1 MEGQQTISEL
11 AEGVTKEME
20 RLQFSPLTIRAFR
33 LDVRNLRKYVQEKTG
48 SDFFSEE
55 IGASYL
61 RERFD
66 FPPENPR
73 TLTNTERAGIRCV
86 RRLGE
91 YKAYGL
97 IMRNKTPAEREWQ
110 LDDKNLIS
118 AYVEAMQTADNSE
131 RTKKRR
137 MQDIRSF
144 YDYMSARGLSG
155 AREVSAQIIS
165 DYIVTLQG
173 YSPVYNKHRLTTL
186 RNYFR
191 FLTASGFLET
201 DWSQSVPTVVA
212 ATNRTIPALWE
223 KSEIERLLSN
233 IDRGNPV
240 GRRDYAVILL
250 IAQLG
255 LRISDVADLRLDSFK
270 WSRREIRFVQRKTG
284 KAVVQPLPENV
295 GWAVIDCIRYAR
307 PKTDSPFVFLTSN
320 APYTQMRPVSVG
332 SALAKCMKHCGI
344 TKTKGEGTV
353 SGMHSLRHA
362 LARRLLEADVPLDM
376 VADIMGHASYSST
389 SPYLKVDVEG
399 LRKCA
404 LSLEEALTDG

>member
-144 YDYMSARGLSG
+144 YDYMSVRGLSG

-223 KSEIERLLSN
+223 KSEIECLLSN
-233 IDRGNPV
+233 IDRGNPRHLRYVWVELGCPSVRSTRKGEWNPTETKQNHGNQVFNVAESV
-240 GRRDYAVILL
+240 GHTN
-250 IAQLG
+250 G
-255 LRISDVADLRLDSFK
+255 EFDLVVCGFCTSVR
-270 WSRREIRFVQRKTG
+270 
-284 KAVVQPLPENV
+284 KAV
-295 GWAVIDCIRYAR
+295 
-307 PKTDSPFVFLTSN
+307 SN
-320 APYTQMRPVSVG
+320 R
-332 SALAKCMKHCGI
+332 
-344 TKTKGEGTV
+344 
-353 SGMHSLRHA
+353 
-362 LARRLLEADVPLDM
+362 
-376 VADIMGHASYSST
+376 
-389 SPYLKVDVEG
+389 
-399 LRKCA
+399 
-404 LSLEEALTDG
+404 

>member
-144 YDYMSARGLSG
+144 YDYMSVRGLSG

-255 LRISDVADLRLDSFK
+255 LRISDVADLRLDNLK
-270 WSRREIRFVQRKTG
+270 WSHKEISFVQRKTR

-295 GWAVIDCIRYAR
+295 GWAIIDYIRYALSDIQCPVYANAAR
-307 PKTDSPFVFLTSN
+307 IGRERVGQMHETLRNHKNKRRGDSERN
-320 APYTQMRPVSVG
+320 
-332 SALAKCMKHCGI
+332 ALAPSR
-344 TKTKGEGTV
+344 
-353 SGMHSLRHA
+353 SGA
-362 LARRLLEADVPLDM
+362 ETA
-376 VADIMGHASYSST
+376 G
-389 SPYLKVDVEG
+389 G
-399 LRKCA
+399 
-404 LSLEEALTDG
+404 